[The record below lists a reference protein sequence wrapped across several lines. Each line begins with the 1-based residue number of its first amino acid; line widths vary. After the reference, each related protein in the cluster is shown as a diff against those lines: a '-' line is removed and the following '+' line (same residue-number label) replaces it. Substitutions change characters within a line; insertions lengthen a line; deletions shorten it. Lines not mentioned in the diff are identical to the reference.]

1 MIPGSSDRNLVTGI
15 NVTPLVDITLVL
27 LIIFMV
33 TATFISEQDLQV
45 NLPKVVKEEKAPH
58 PAMVVTMGAKGELKF
73 NQLDTNLEALQKQM
87 AAEVSSDPNLRI
99 IIKADRSVPY
109 DRLAAV
115 LDAVKL
121 GGVMKVALAMDRK

>member
-33 TATFISEQDLQV
+33 TATFISEQALQV

-73 NQLDTNLEALQKQM
+73 NQLDTNPEALQKQM
-87 AAEVSSDPNLRI
+87 AAEVSSDPNVKI

-109 DRLAAV
+109 ERLAAV

-121 GGVMKVALAMDRK
+121 GGVVKVALAMDRK

>member
-1 MIPGSSDRNLVTGI
+1 MLPASDDSNLVTGI

-33 TATFISEQDLQV
+33 TATFISEQALQV

-58 PAMVVTMGAKGELKF
+58 PALVVTLGAKGELKF
-73 NQLDTNLEALQKQM
+73 NQMDTNPEALQKQM
-87 AAEVSSDPNLRI
+87 AAEVSSDPNVKI
-99 IIKADRSVPY
+99 IVKADKSVPY
-109 DRLAAV
+109 ERLAAV

-121 GGVMKVALAMDRK
+121 GGVVKVALAMDRK

>member
-1 MIPGSSDRNLVTGI
+1 MIPGSDGRNLVTGI

-33 TATFISEQDLQV
+33 TATFISEQALQV
-45 NLPKVVKEEKAPH
+45 NLPKVVKEEKAPR

-73 NQLDTNLEALQKQM
+73 NQLDTNPEALQKQM
-87 AAEVSSDPNLRI
+87 AAEVSSDPNVRI
-99 IIKADRSVPY
+99 IIKADKSVPY
-109 DRLAAV
+109 ERLAVV